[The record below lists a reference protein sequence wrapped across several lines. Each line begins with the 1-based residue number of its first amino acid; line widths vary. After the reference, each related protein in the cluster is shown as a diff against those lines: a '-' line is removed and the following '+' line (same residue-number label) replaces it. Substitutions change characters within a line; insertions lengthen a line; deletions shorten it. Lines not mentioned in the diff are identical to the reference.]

1 MEDRVREKGTFLVRI
16 QFRQK
21 ETWQGQVTWAEENK
35 TVSFR
40 SALEL
45 LRLLDEAGET
55 DGRTWADAAQVK
67 EDRDRK
73 SVEE

>member
-1 MEDRVREKGTFLVRI
+1 MEDKKNESGTFLVKI
-16 QFRQK
+16 LFRQR

-45 LRLLDEAGET
+45 LRLLDEAGEK
-55 DGRTWADAAQVK
+55 GSRTW
-67 EDRDRK
+67 EDVRH
-73 SVEE
+73 S

>member
-1 MEDRVREKGTFLVRI
+1 MEDKKNESGTFLVKI
-16 QFRQK
+16 LFRQR

-55 DGRTWADAAQVK
+55 DGRTWADAAQVQK
-67 EDRDRK
+67 
-73 SVEE
+73 

>member
-1 MEDRVREKGTFLVRI
+1 MDSKRNEKSTFLVQI
-16 QFRQK
+16 HFRQK

-45 LRLLDEAGET
+45 LRLLDEAGEAN
-55 DGRTWADAAQVK
+55 GRTWKDAKTALVK
-67 EDRDRK
+67 E
-73 SVEE
+73 

>member
-1 MEDRVREKGTFLVRI
+1 MAMDSKRKEKGTFLVQI
-16 QFRQK
+16 HFRQK

-45 LRLLDEAGET
+45 LRLLDEAGERE
-55 DGRTWADAAQVK
+55 GRTWEDARRLQ
-67 EDRDRK
+67 R
-73 SVEE
+73 

>member
-1 MEDRVREKGTFLVRI
+1 MEDKKNESGTFLVKI
-16 QFRQK
+16 LFRQR

-45 LRLLDEAGET
+45 LRLLDEAGEKGH
-55 DGRTWADAAQVK
+55 DDEV
-67 EDRDRK
+67 
-73 SVEE
+73 

>member
-1 MEDRVREKGTFLVRI
+1 MEAKKNEKGTFLVKI
-16 QFRQK
+16 LFRQK

-45 LRLLDEAGET
+45 LRLLDEAGESN
-55 DGRTWADAAQVK
+55 GRTWEDAS
-67 EDRDRK
+67 R
-73 SVEE
+73 S